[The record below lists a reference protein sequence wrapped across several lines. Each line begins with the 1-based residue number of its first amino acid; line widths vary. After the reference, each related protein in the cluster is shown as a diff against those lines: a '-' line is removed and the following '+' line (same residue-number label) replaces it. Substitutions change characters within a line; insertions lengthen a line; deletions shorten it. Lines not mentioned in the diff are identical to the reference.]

1 MSGKWESRFDPRRV
15 YGNKICEIGQRRPE
29 TVVLVADLAVSF
41 NLLEFANACTKQFL
55 NVGVAEQNMV
65 GIAAGLALEGKR
77 PWVNSIAP
85 FATLRCCEQIRTD
98 LCYNNLPAV
107 IVSIMGGLSGAPLGA
122 THYATDDVGVL
133 RSFANMSIL
142 VPADQWE
149 LEAAMDAAAEAKG
162 PVYLRLGAG
171 MEPHLPISRSVF
183 KIGRAFCLREGN
195 DVSLIA
201 TGYLVHKAL
210 EAAEA
215 LEQEGFSIG
224 VYDHPT
230 IKPLDKESVIAAAR
244 GRKLVVSIEEHN
256 TYCGLGSAVAEV
268 MAEAG
273 MAVPLRRLGLPDVY
287 GSVGEREDLLKKYG
301 LDAGGIVRT
310 IRESLAGVKSKTEK

>member
-1 MSGKWESRFDPRRV
+1 MNDKWESRFDPRRV
-15 YGNKICEIGQRRPE
+15 YGNKMCAIGQRRPE
-29 TVVLVADLAVSF
+29 NIVLVADLAVSF
-41 NLLEFANACTKQFL
+41 NLLEFADACTTQFM

-65 GIAAGLALEGKR
+65 GLAAGLALEGKV

-98 LCYNNLPAV
+98 LCYNNLHAIV
-107 IVSIMGGLSGAPLGA
+107 VSIMGGLSGAPLGA
-122 THYATDDVGVL
+122 THYATDDLGVL
-133 RSFANMSIL
+133 RTLANMTIL

-149 LEAAMDAAAEAKG
+149 IEAAMDAVMDAQG

-171 MEPHLPISRSVF
+171 TEPHIPVSRSEF
-183 KIGRAFCLREGN
+183 RIGRAFTLKEGK

-201 TGYLVHKAL
+201 TGYMVHKAL
-210 EAAEA
+210 EAAET
-215 LEQEGFSIG
+215 LEQKGLSVG

-230 IKPLDKESVIAAAR
+230 VKPLDRESVIASAE

-256 TYCGLGSAVAEV
+256 IYCGLGSAVAEV
-268 MAEAG
+268 LAETG
-273 MAVPLRRLGLPDVY
+273 LGVPLRRMGLPDVY

-301 LDAGGIVRT
+301 LDALGIERLVSEVLKR
-310 IRESLAGVKSKTEK
+310 K

>member
-1 MSGKWESRFDPRRV
+1 MNGKWESRFDPRRV
-15 YGNKICEIGQRRPE
+15 YGNKICEIGRRRPE

-41 NLLEFANACTKQFL
+41 NLLEFADSCAAQFL

-65 GIAAGLALEGKR
+65 GIAAGLALEGKV

-98 LCYNNLPAV
+98 LCYNNLHAV
-107 IVSIMGGLSGAPLGA
+107 VVSIMGGLSGAPLGA
-122 THYATDDVGVL
+122 THYATDDLGVL
-133 RSFANMSIL
+133 RSLGQHDDPRSRRPMGNR
-142 VPADQWE
+142 
-149 LEAAMDAAAEAKG
+149 G
-162 PVYLRLGAG
+162 GHGCRLGSEG
-171 MEPHLPISRSVF
+171 PGLPSSGRRNGTAPSRSPAPDF
-183 KIGRAFCLREGN
+183 QIGRAFPLREGK

-201 TGYLVHKAL
+201 TGYMVHKAL

-215 LEQEGFSIG
+215 LEQEGFSVG

-230 IKPLDKESVIAAAR
+230 IKPLDRDSVIAAAR
-244 GRKLVVSIEEHN
+244 GRRLVVSIEEHN
-256 TYCGLGSAVAEV
+256 IYCGLGSAVAEV

-273 MAVPLRRLGLPDVY
+273 MAVPLCRLGLPDVY

-301 LDAGGIVRT
+301 LDAAGIVR
-310 IRESLAGVKSKTEK
+310 GFSK

>member
-1 MSGKWESRFDPRRV
+1 MSSDWESRFDPRRV
-15 YGNKICEIGQRRPE
+15 YGRKMCEIGQRRPE

-41 NLLEFANACTKQFL
+41 NLLEFADACATQFM

-65 GIAAGLALEGKR
+65 GLAAGLALEGKI

-98 LCYNNLPAV
+98 LCYNNLHAI

-122 THYATDDVGVL
+122 THYATDDLGVL
-133 RSFANMSIL
+133 RSFANMTIL

-149 LEAAMDAAAEAKG
+149 IEAAMEAAMEARG

-171 MEPHLPISRSVF
+171 TEPHIPFARSKF
-183 KIGRAFCLREGN
+183 KIGEAFSLKEGE

-201 TGYLVHKAL
+201 TGYMVHKAL
-210 EAAEA
+210 EAADI
-215 LEQEGFSIG
+215 LEQQGLAVG

-230 IKPLDKESVIAAAR
+230 IKPIDRDSIIQAAK
-244 GRKLVVSIEEHN
+244 GRKLVVAIEEHN
-256 TYCGLGSAVAEV
+256 IFCGLGSAVAEV
-268 MAEAG
+268 LAESG
-273 MAVPLRRLGLPDVY
+273 MNVPLRRMGLPDVY

-301 LDAGGIVRT
+301 LDALGIAR
-310 IRESLAGVKSKTEK
+310 GVIERIGRQGET

>member
-1 MSGKWESRFDPRRV
+1 MNGKWESRFDPRRV

-29 TVVLVADLAVSF
+29 TIVLVADLAVSF
-41 NLLEFANACTKQFL
+41 NLLEFSGSCAAQFL

-65 GIAAGLALEGKR
+65 GIAAGLALEGKV

-98 LCYNNLPAV
+98 LCYNNLRAV

-122 THYATDDVGVL
+122 THYATDDLGVL
-133 RSFANMSIL
+133 RSFANMTIL

-149 LEAAMDAAAEAKG
+149 IEAAMDAALEAKG

-171 MEPHLPISRSVF
+171 MEPHLPFPRSDF
-183 KIGRAFCLREGN
+183 QIGRAFPLVEGK
-195 DVSLIA
+195 DISLIA
-201 TGYLVHKAL
+201 TGYMVHKAL
-210 EAAEA
+210 EAAEKLA
-215 LEQEGFSIG
+215 QEGFSVG

-244 GRKLVVSIEEHN
+244 GRRLVVSIEEHN
-256 TYCGLGSAVAEV
+256 IYCGLGSAVAEV

-301 LDAGGIVRT
+301 LDGAGIVRVV
-310 IRESLAGVKSKTEK
+310 IEMMRNSSS

>member
-41 NLLEFANACTKQFL
+41 NLLEFAASCATQFM

-65 GIAAGLALEGKR
+65 GIAAGLALEGKI

-98 LCYNNLPAV
+98 LCYNNLHAV
-107 IVSIMGGLSGAPLGA
+107 VVSIMGGLSGAPLGA
-122 THYATDDVGVL
+122 THYATDDLGVL
-133 RSFANMSIL
+133 RSFANMTIL

-149 LEAAMDAAAEAKG
+149 IEAAMEAAAEAKG

-171 MEPHLPISRSVF
+171 MEPHIPIPRPAF
-183 KIGRAFCLREGN
+183 EIGRSFPLREGK
-195 DVSLIA
+195 DISLIA
-201 TGYLVHKAL
+201 TGYMVHKAL

-215 LEQEGFSIG
+215 LEQEGFSVG
-224 VYDHPT
+224 VCDHPT
-230 IKPLDKESVIAAAR
+230 IKPLDRDSVIGAAR
-244 GRKLVVSIEEHN
+244 GRRLVVSIEEHN
-256 TYCGLGSAVAEV
+256 IYCGLGSAVAEV

-273 MAVPLRRLGLPDVY
+273 MAVPLCRMGLPDVY

-301 LDAGGIVRT
+301 LDAAGIVRRVAET
-310 IRESLAGVKSKTEK
+310 IKKLES

>member
-1 MSGKWESRFDPRRV
+1 MNGKWESRFDPRRV
-15 YGNKICEIGQRRPE
+15 YGNKICEIGQRLPE
-29 TVVLVADLAVSF
+29 TIVLVADLAVSF
-41 NLLEFANACTKQFL
+41 NLLEFAGSCAAQFL

-65 GIAAGLALEGKR
+65 GIAAGLALEGKV

-85 FATLRCCEQIRTD
+85 FVTLRCCEQIRTD
-98 LCYNNLPAV
+98 LCYNNLHAV

-122 THYATDDVGVL
+122 THYATDDLGVL
-133 RSFANMSIL
+133 RSFANMTLL

-149 LEAAMDAAAEAKG
+149 IEAAMDAAIDAKG

-171 MEPHLPISRSVF
+171 MEPHLPIPRSDF
-183 KIGRAFCLREGN
+183 QIGRAFSLVEGK
-195 DVSLIA
+195 DISLIA
-201 TGYLVHKAL
+201 TGYMVHKAL
-210 EAAEA
+210 EAAETLA
-215 LEQEGFSIG
+215 QEGISVA

-230 IKPLDKESVIAAAR
+230 IKPLDKESVIEAAR
-244 GRKLVVSIEEHN
+244 GRKLVVSVEEHN
-256 TYCGLGSAVAEV
+256 IYCGLGSAVAEV

-301 LDAGGIVRT
+301 LDAAGIVRVV
-310 IRESLAGVKSKTEK
+310 REALAGPKS

>member
-1 MSGKWESRFDPRRV
+1 MNGKWQSRFDPRRV
-15 YGNKICEIGQRRPE
+15 YGDKMCAIGQQRPE

-41 NLLEFANACTKQFL
+41 NLLEFQGTCASQFM

-65 GIAAGLALEGKR
+65 GLAAGLALEGKI

-98 LCYNNLPAV
+98 LCYNNLHAV

-122 THYATDDVGVL
+122 THYATDDLGVL
-133 RSFANMSIL
+133 RSFANMTIL

-149 LEAAMDAAAEAKG
+149 IEAAMEAAMEAKG

-171 MEPHLPISRSVF
+171 TEPHLPVPRSNF
-183 KIGRAFCLREGN
+183 RIGKAFPMKQGK
-195 DVSLIA
+195 DVSLLA
-201 TGYLVHKAL
+201 TGYMVHKAL
-210 EAAEA
+210 EAAEI
-215 LEQEGFSIG
+215 LERAGFSAG

-230 IKPLDKESVIAAAR
+230 IKPLDRESVRSAAR
-244 GRKLVVSIEEHN
+244 ESKLIISIEEHN
-256 TYCGLGSAVAEV
+256 IYCGLGSAVAEV
-268 MAEAG
+268 LAESG
-273 MAVPLRRLGLPDVY
+273 LGTPLIRLGLPDVY

-301 LDAGGIVRT
+301 LDAAGIARV
-310 IRESLAGVKSKTEK
+310 AGKTMKNQGQA

>member
-1 MSGKWESRFDPRRV
+1 MNDKWESRFDPRRV
-15 YGNKICEIGQRRPE
+15 YGNKICEIGQRLPE
-29 TVVLVADLAVSF
+29 TIVLVADLAVSF
-41 NLLEFANACTKQFL
+41 NLLEFAGSCAAQFL

-65 GIAAGLALEGKR
+65 GIAAGLALEGKV

-85 FATLRCCEQIRTD
+85 FVTLRCCEQIRTD
-98 LCYNNLPAV
+98 LCYNNLHAV

-122 THYATDDVGVL
+122 THYATDDLGVL
-133 RSFANMSIL
+133 RSFANMTLL

-149 LEAAMDAAAEAKG
+149 IEAAMDAAIDAKG

-171 MEPHLPISRSVF
+171 MEPHLPIPRSDF
-183 KIGRAFCLREGN
+183 QIGRAFSLVEGK
-195 DVSLIA
+195 DISLIA
-201 TGYLVHKAL
+201 TGYMVHKAL
-210 EAAEA
+210 EAAETLA
-215 LEQEGFSIG
+215 QEGISVA

-230 IKPLDKESVIAAAR
+230 IKPLDKESVIEAAR
-244 GRKLVVSIEEHN
+244 GRKLVVSVEEHN
-256 TYCGLGSAVAEV
+256 IYCGLGSAVAEV

-301 LDAGGIVRT
+301 LDAAGIVRAV
-310 IRESLAGVKSKTEK
+310 REALAGPKSQN

>member
-1 MSGKWESRFDPRRV
+1 MNGKWESRFDPRRV
-15 YGNKICEIGQRRPE
+15 YGNKICEIGRRRPE

-41 NLLEFANACTKQFL
+41 NLLEFADSCATQFM

-65 GIAAGLALEGKR
+65 GIAAGMALEGKF

-98 LCYNNLPAV
+98 LCYNNLHAV
-107 IVSIMGGLSGAPLGA
+107 VVSIMGGLSGAPLGA
-122 THYATDDVGVL
+122 THYATDDLGVL
-133 RSFANMSIL
+133 RSLANMTIL

-149 LEAAMDAAAEAKG
+149 IEAAMDAAAEAKG

-171 MEPHLPISRSVF
+171 MEPHLPMPRPDF
-183 KIGRAFCLREGN
+183 RIGRAFPLREGK

-201 TGYLVHKAL
+201 TGYMVHKAL

-215 LEQEGFSIG
+215 LEREGLSVG

-230 IKPLDKESVIAAAR
+230 IKPLDGDSVIAAAR
-244 GRKLVVSIEEHN
+244 GRRLVVSIEEHN
-256 TYCGLGSAVAEV
+256 IYCGLGSAVAEV

-273 MAVPLRRLGLPDVY
+273 MPVPLCRLGLPDVY

-301 LDAGGIVRT
+301 LDAAGIVRRVSET
-310 IRESLAGVKSKTEK
+310 LKK

>member
-1 MSGKWESRFDPRRV
+1 MSNKWESRFDPRRI
-15 YGNKICEIGQRRPE
+15 YGYKMCEIGQRHPE

-41 NLLEFANACTKQFL
+41 NLLEFADACATQFM

-65 GIAAGLALEGKR
+65 GLAAGLSLEGKV

-98 LCYNNLPAV
+98 LCYNNLHVV

-122 THYATDDVGVL
+122 THYATDDLGVL
-133 RSFANMSIL
+133 RSFANMTIL

-149 LEAAMDAAAEAKG
+149 IEAAMDAAIDARG

-171 MEPHLPISRSVF
+171 TEPHIPVPRSDF
-183 KIGRAFCLREGN
+183 RIGRAFTLKEGT

-201 TGYLVHKAL
+201 TGYMVHKAL
-210 EAAEA
+210 EAAEG
-215 LEQEGFSIG
+215 LERNGLSVG

-230 IKPLDKESVIAAAR
+230 IKPLDRESIIASSK

-256 TYCGLGSAVAEV
+256 IYCGLGSAVAEV
-268 MAEAG
+268 LAEG
-273 MAVPLRRLGLPDVY
+273 GLSVPLRRLGLPDVY

-301 LDAGGIVRT
+301 LDAAGITRLVSET
-310 IRESLAGVKSKTEK
+310 VKRK

>member
-1 MSGKWESRFDPRRV
+1 MNGKWESRFDPRRV

-29 TVVLVADLAVSF
+29 TIVLVADLAVSF
-41 NLLEFANACTKQFL
+41 NLLEFSGSCAAQFL

-65 GIAAGLALEGKR
+65 GIAAGLALEGKV

-98 LCYNNLPAV
+98 LCYNNLHAV

-122 THYATDDVGVL
+122 THYATDDLGVL
-133 RSFANMSIL
+133 RSFANMTIL

-149 LEAAMDAAAEAKG
+149 IEAAMDAASEAKG

-171 MEPHLPISRSVF
+171 MEPHLPFPRSDF
-183 KIGRAFCLREGN
+183 QIGRAFSLVEGE
-195 DVSLIA
+195 DISLIA
-201 TGYLVHKAL
+201 TGYMVHKAL
-210 EAAEA
+210 EAAGRLA
-215 LEQEGFSIG
+215 QEGFSVG

-244 GRKLVVSIEEHN
+244 RRRLVVSIEEHN
-256 TYCGLGSAVAEV
+256 IYCGLGSAVAEV
-268 MAEAG
+268 LAEAG

-287 GSVGEREDLLKKYG
+287 GGVGEREDLLRKYG
-301 LDAGGIVRT
+301 LDAAGIVRAV
-310 IRESLAGVKSKTEK
+310 RETLAGSKLMVS

>member
-1 MSGKWESRFDPRRV
+1 MNGKWESRFDPRRV
-15 YGNKICEIGQRRPE
+15 YGNKICEIGQRLPE
-29 TVVLVADLAVSF
+29 TIVLVADLAVSF
-41 NLLEFANACTKQFL
+41 NLLEFAGSCAAQFL

-65 GIAAGLALEGKR
+65 GIAAGLALEGKV

-85 FATLRCCEQIRTD
+85 FVTLRCCEQIRTD
-98 LCYNNLPAV
+98 LCYNNLHAV

-122 THYATDDVGVL
+122 THYATDDLGVL
-133 RSFANMSIL
+133 RSFANMTLL

-149 LEAAMDAAAEAKG
+149 IEAAMDAAIDAKG

-171 MEPHLPISRSVF
+171 MEPHLPIPRSDF
-183 KIGRAFCLREGN
+183 QIGRAFSLVEGK
-195 DVSLIA
+195 DISLIA
-201 TGYLVHKAL
+201 TGYMVHKAL
-210 EAAEA
+210 EAAETLA
-215 LEQEGFSIG
+215 QEGISVA

-230 IKPLDKESVIAAAR
+230 IKPLDKESVIEAAR
-244 GRKLVVSIEEHN
+244 GRKLVVSVEEHN
-256 TYCGLGSAVAEV
+256 IYCGLGSAVAEV

-301 LDAGGIVRT
+301 LDAAGIVRVV
-310 IRESLAGVKSKTEK
+310 REALAGPGISWL

>member
-1 MSGKWESRFDPRRV
+1 MNSKWESRFDPRRV
-15 YGNKICEIGQRRPE
+15 YGEKMCALGRSRPE

-41 NLLEFANACTKQFL
+41 NLLEFANVCAAQFM

-65 GIAAGLALEGKR
+65 GLAAGLALEGKI

-98 LCYNNLPAV
+98 LCYNNLHAV
-107 IVSIMGGLSGAPLGA
+107 VVSIMGGISGAPLGA
-122 THYATDDVGVL
+122 THYATDDLGVL
-133 RSFANMSIL
+133 RSFANMTIL

-149 LEAAMDAAAEAKG
+149 IEAAMDAAAQAQG

-171 MEPHLPISRSVF
+171 LEPHLPIPRAGF
-183 KIGRAFCLREGN
+183 QIGRAFTLKEGK

-215 LEQEGFSIG
+215 LEREGISAG

-230 IKPLDKESVIAAAR
+230 IKPLDRESVIVAAR
-244 GRKLVVSIEEHN
+244 GRRLVVSIEEHN
-256 TYCGLGSAVAEV
+256 IYCGLGSAVAEV
-268 MAEAG
+268 IAEAG
-273 MAVPLRRLGLPDVY
+273 MGVPLCRLGLPDVY

-301 LDAGGIVRT
+301 LDAAGIVRAVT
-310 IRESLAGVKSKTEK
+310 ARVGKSRS

>member
-1 MSGKWESRFDPRRV
+1 MNDRWNSRFDPRRV
-15 YGNKICEIGQRRPE
+15 YGNKICEIGQRRLE
-29 TVVLVADLAVSF
+29 TIVLVADLAVSF
-41 NLLEFANACTKQFL
+41 NLLEFADTCATQFM

-65 GIAAGLALEGKR
+65 GIAAGLALEGKI

-85 FATLRCCEQIRTD
+85 FATLRCCEQIHTD
-98 LCYNNLPAV
+98 LCYNNLHTI

-122 THYATDDVGVL
+122 THYATDDIGVL
-133 RSFANMSIL
+133 RTFANMTIL

-149 LEAAMDAAAEAKG
+149 IEAAMEAASEAKG

-171 MEPHLPISRSVF
+171 TEPHLPIPRSKF
-183 KIGRAFCLREGN
+183 KIGRAFALTEGK

-201 TGYLVHKAL
+201 TGYMVHKAL
-210 EAAEA
+210 EAAEE
-215 LEQEGFSIG
+215 LEKEGFSVG

-230 IKPLDKESVIAAAR
+230 IKPLDGDSVVAAAQ

-256 TYCGLGSAVAEV
+256 IYCGLGSAVAEV
-268 MAEAG
+268 LAEVG
-273 MAVPLRRLGLPDVY
+273 LNVPLRRMGLPDVY

-301 LDAGGIVRT
+301 LDAAGITRMV
-310 IRESLAGVKSKTEK
+310 SKTLRGK